1 MCLNRVEI
9 MKLNQD
15 ALQSSSI
22 LGLIHVWPVR
32 ENTYPRQRC
41 YLLSSR
47 TGVCPRLIRMAGPL
61 QQLELVVVT
70 GPSHRLSTFS
80 RRHGLEPGNP
90 WPPCC

>member
-1 MCLNRVEI
+1 
-9 MKLNQD
+9 
-15 ALQSSSI
+15 
-22 LGLIHVWPVR
+22 
-32 ENTYPRQRC
+32 
-41 YLLSSR
+41 
-47 TGVCPRLIRMAGPL
+47 MAGPL